1 MSGTLHRREYAD
13 ERSEANEA
21 GADAVKP
28 APRVLNHSLHM
39 EGFFMVCLGPN
50 LIILFERF

>member
-1 MSGTLHRREYAD
+1 MSGTLQFAGRREYAD

-28 APRVLNHSLHM
+28 AQP
-39 EGFFMVCLGPN
+39 GF
-50 LIILFERF
+50 

>member
-1 MSGTLHRREYAD
+1 MACSTGEKLQQWIRAEFAGRREYAD

-28 APRVLNHSLHM
+28 APPGGV
-39 EGFFMVCLGPN
+39 VCRS
-50 LIILFERF
+50 ILDF